1 MRGPQVRFCERRG
14 GATCRAYSTRSAA
27 AVKNVCPPPAAVPPN
42 PEVVPDAKRRRFP
55 LDYKLRVLAE
65 ADAAKN
71 NPGAIGA
78 LLRRDGLYSSHLVSW
93 RRERDAGVRQA
104 LTPKTRGRKPKHDPH
119 QEELE
124 RLCPENAR
132 LTDALSKAELIID
145 VQKKWVHC
153 WVGICRRPI
162 RRTKADGRRT
172 LPRFPCWHSGCL

>member
-1 MRGPQVRFCERRG
+1 
-14 GATCRAYSTRSAA
+14 
-27 AVKNVCPPPAAVPPN
+27 VPPN

-124 RLCPENAR
+124 RLRPENAR

-145 VQKKWVHC
+145 VQKK
-153 WVGICRRPI
+153 VG
-162 RRTKADGRRT
+162 ALLGWN
-172 LPRFPCWHSGCL
+172 LPKTDSEDKS